1 MRLRALPLPCFVLL
15 SSRLALGADAAPA
28 APETPPAAASE
39 PSVPA
44 RPEARR
50 SEITE
55 VRVIGDRADALQ
67 KIPGSASTI
76 SQKEIERTQPYDAA
90 EMLRRIPGVVV
101 RQEEGSGQRLDI
113 GVRGLDPGRSRRV
126 LILEDGIPIAINP
139 YAEPDLYYSTPIER
153 VRGIEVVKGS
163 GAILFGPQTVGGVIN
178 FITLAP
184 PDKEHI
190 TLDVLG
196 GEYGFTRALGSY
208 GDRRGPV
215 RYVAQVFHRTGD
227 GFRAENFSATDAF
240 AKMAVETSDNG
251 QLTVKAGVHHDE
263 AVSGDLG
270 LTTPMFNADP
280 RRQVLKPNDALTLTR
295 YELSLIHEQRISD
308 RTKLRTLLYGYTV
321 GRVWRRQDY
330 ARSGV
335 PGERY
340 DRILG
345 STGGNAIYLRGT
357 TTVLDRDYDV
367 LGVEPRIEHRFETL
381 GVRHTLET
389 GARLLTE
396 TARYQQRAG
405 QSVTSSAGSLELAED
420 HRTYA
425 AAAYAQDRMAFTDT
439 LLLTPGLRVEHATF
453 RRNIGRQAGV
463 DTDLGGTSSSTALVP
478 GVGVVGG
485 TRRLHVFGGLHTGYA
500 PPRLTNAVNP
510 RGLDQS
516 LEPERNTQYEVG
528 TRYAPARHLRAELT
542 SYLSNFQNQ
551 IIASTEGETTALVNG
566 GRTVHYGAETQ
577 VLLGIGAL
585 AKLPIELDAQI
596 RYGYVRAQFV
606 GGPNEGN
613 RLPYS
618 PEHLGTA
625 TLDAAHESGL
635 GAQVSATYTG
645 SQFSDALSTRA
656 DTDGTGRTG
665 LVPSF
670 WNLDFGARYKHAPSG
685 LTARLL
691 IKNILDDIYIVSRR
705 PEGIATAG
713 FRQVMLGL
721 RYDTPADAPKKE
733 TP

>member
-1 MRLRALPLPCFVLL
+1 MR
-15 SSRLALGADAAPA
+15 RLALPVWLLLLLVPRQALADDPAGQSAASPVLPQ
-28 APETPPAAASE
+28 APTTPP
-39 PSVPA
+39 PKPGQV
-44 RPEARR
+44 
-50 SEITE
+50 TE

-67 KIPGSASTI
+67 KIPGSATSI
-76 SQKEIERTQPYDAA
+76 GQKELERTQPYDAA
-90 EMLRRIPGVVV
+90 EMLRRVPGVVV

-178 FITLAP
+178 FVTLAP
-184 PDKEHI
+184 PDKEHV

-196 GEYGFTRALGSY
+196 GEYGYTRALGSY
-208 GDRRGPV
+208 GDRQGPV
-215 RYVAQVFHRTGD
+215 RYVAQVFHRKGD

-240 AKMAVETSDNG
+240 AKMAVETSDAG

-270 LTTPMFNADP
+270 LTTAMFNADP

-308 RTKLRTLLYGYTV
+308 RTKLRTLLYGYTL

-330 ARSGV
+330 ARSGL
-335 PGERY
+335 PGEAY

-345 STGGNAIYLRGT
+345 TLGGNSIYLKGT

-367 LGVEPRIEHRFETL
+367 LGIEPRIEHRFETL

-396 TARYQQRAG
+396 SARYQQRAG
-405 QSVTSSAGSLELAED
+405 ERVTSNAGSLELAES

-439 LLLTPGLRVEHATF
+439 LLLTPGVRVEHATF
-453 RRNIGRQAGV
+453 RRNIERQAGA
-463 DTDLGGTSSSTALVP
+463 DTDTSGSTGSTALVP

-485 TRRLHVFGGLHTGYA
+485 TRRLHVFLGLHTGYA

-510 RGLDQS
+510 RGLDQNLS
-516 LEPERNTQYEVG
+516 PERNTQYEIG
-528 TRYAPARHLRAELT
+528 SRFAPVRALRAELT
-542 SYLSNFQNQ
+542 GYLSNFQNQ
-551 IIASTEGETTALVNG
+551 IIASNEGDATALVNG

-577 VLLGIGAL
+577 VLVGIGQL
-585 AKLPIELDAQI
+585 AKLPVELDLAL
-596 RYGYVRAQFV
+596 RYNFVRARFV
-606 GGPNEGN
+606 GGAYDGN
-613 RLPYS
+613 RLPYA
-618 PEHLGTA
+618 PEHMGA
-625 TLDAAHESGL
+625 VSMDVAHESGL
-635 GAQVSATYTG
+635 GAQLATSYTG
-645 SQFSDALSTRA
+645 MQLTDPQGTRVDA
-656 DTDGTGRTG
+656 DGTGRTG
-665 LVPSF
+665 EIPSF
-670 WNLDFGARYKHAPSG
+670 WNVDFGVRYKHAPSG

-721 RYDTPADAPKKE
+721 RYDTPQDAPKKE
-733 TP
+733 AP